1 MSEEQLMDSEGYYS
15 LKSAAQKI
23 FEVVTQRLDVQTAYV
38 TMRGKHAM
46 TVLSSLNK
54 NEEIVPEGFTID
66 YEESHCRLIINDQD
80 HVLSTSNL
88 MDDKLT
94 REMKASA
101 QLQVKGYLGVTLK
114 DLKGNVFGTL
124 CVMDKEEKQF
134 NEEDIEFLQTIA
146 AVLSHMI
153 DLDQTQ
159 YNMGLMNVPIIP
171 ITEGVSVVPIQ
182 GIVDEERAD
191 KLMSDVLR
199 YGKEQ
204 DIDHFVLDLSGL
216 VVRDQFFSEM
226 LPKLIH
232 ALQVMGIDTILTGIT
247 PEVAHKEIETNVLST
262 HKPKT
267 VSNLKTALSTI
278 GFKLVES
285 H

>member
-1 MSEEQLMDSEGYYS
+1 MSEENHFGSEPYYS

-23 FEVVTQRLDVQTAYV
+23 FEVIAQRLDVQTTYI
-38 TMRGKHAM
+38 TMKGENSM

-54 NEEIVPEGFTID
+54 QEEIVPEGFTID

-80 HVLSTSNL
+80 HILRTNNL
-88 MDDKLT
+88 MEDKLT
-94 REMKASA
+94 REMEASA
-101 QLQVKGYLGVTLK
+101 LLQVKGYLGVTLK

-124 CVMDKEEKQF
+124 CVMDKEEKNF
-134 NEEDIEFLQTIA
+134 NQEDIEFLQTIA
-146 AVLSHMI
+146 SVLSHMI
-153 DLDQTQ
+153 ELDQTH
-159 YNMGLMNVPIIP
+159 YNMGLMNAPIIP
-171 ITEGVSVVPIQ
+171 ITDGVSVLPIQ
-182 GIVDEERAD
+182 GIVDAGRAE
-191 KLMSDVLR
+191 KLMGDVLR

-204 DIDHFVLDLSGL
+204 DIDYFVLDLSGL

-232 ALQVMGIDTILTGIT
+232 ALQVMGIDTMLTGIT
-247 PEVAHKEIETNVLST
+247 PEIAQKEIEANVLT
-262 HKPKT
+262 QTKPKT
-267 VSNLKTALSTI
+267 VPNLQTALSTI

>member
-1 MSEEQLMDSEGYYS
+1 MSEEYHFGSEQYYS

-23 FEVVTQRLDVQTAYV
+23 FEVITQRLDVQTTYI
-38 TMRGKHAM
+38 TMRGKNSM

-54 NEEIVPEGFTID
+54 EEEIVPEGFTID

-80 HVLSTSNL
+80 QILRTNNL
-88 MDDKLT
+88 MEDKLT
-94 REMKASA
+94 REMEASA
-101 QLQVKGYLGVTLK
+101 LLQVKGYLGVTLK

-124 CVMDKEEKQF
+124 CVMDKEEKNF
-134 NEEDIEFLQTIA
+134 KEEDIEFLQTIA
-146 AVLSHMI
+146 SVLSHMI
-153 DLDQTQ
+153 DLDQTH
-159 YNMGLMNVPIIP
+159 YNMGLMNAPIIP
-171 ITEGVSVVPIQ
+171 ITDGVSVIPIQ
-182 GIVDEERAD
+182 GIVDQERAD
-191 KLMSDVLR
+191 KLLSDVLR

-204 DIDHFVLDLSGL
+204 DTDYFVLDLSGL

-247 PEVAHKEIETNVLST
+247 PEIAQKEIETNVLT
-262 HKPKT
+262 KTKPKT
-267 VSNLKTALSTI
+267 VPNLQTALSTI

>member
-1 MSEEQLMDSEGYYS
+1 MSEEHLMDSEGYYS

-23 FEVVTQRLDVQTAYV
+23 FDVVTQRLNVQTAYV
-38 TMRGKHAM
+38 TMRGKNAM

-54 NEEIVPEGFTID
+54 KEEIVPEGFTID
-66 YEESHCRLIINDQD
+66 YEESHCRLIINDQN
-80 HVLSTSNL
+80 HVLRTTNL
-88 MDDKLT
+88 MDDPLT
-94 REMKASA
+94 NEMKASA
-101 QLQVKGYLGVTLK
+101 QLEVKGYLGVTLK
-114 DLKGNVFGTL
+114 DLRGNVFGTL

-134 NEEDIEFLQTIA
+134 TDEDIEFLQTIA

-153 DLDQTQ
+153 DLDQTH
-159 YNMGLMNVPIIP
+159 YNMRLMNVPIIP

-191 KLMSDVLR
+191 KLMRDVLL

-232 ALQVMGIDTILTGIT
+232 ALQVMGINTILTGIT
-247 PEVAHKEIETNVLST
+247 PEVAHKEIETNVLSP

-278 GFKLVES
+278 GFQLVES
-285 H
+285 R

>member
-191 KLMSDVLR
+191 KLMRDVLL